1 MKIRPVAVLLIL
13 GFVCPDLFSQNSQG
27 PSSPKN
33 VEDGQSKSGPQVM
46 QLYDVPAAP
55 EAETQVTAEV
65 AEYLNIT
72 QSKEP
77 TERTKLIENFLQKYP
92 ESKYA
97 PTLHQVA
104 TSLYQQLNN
113 REKMIEHGEKT
124 LLAFPSNP
132 AILSLL
138 GLAYTSGGEPDK
150 AIDRASKAIA
160 TIEKL
165 TPPANADQARWKNER
180 DQFLAMNY
188 ASMGSSYLTKY
199 ELERKAQ
206 KESKPT
212 PQAQGESVA
221 PLKDVSEK
229 KENEPQAKGASN
241 QTPGAGAADLAKAA
255 EYLSKAVELT
265 PQYDYAQFQLGVVS
279 AYQNQSGKAM
289 DAFAK
294 TVALEGNFKDI
305 ARKNLEAIYKVTH
318 KDSLDGLDQVVSKAK
333 EELAPRKPEPQKPEP
348 QKPEPPPAEPQ

>member
-1 MKIRPVAVLLIL
+1 MKIKPAAILLIFA
-13 GFVCPDLFSQNSQG
+13 FVCPDVFAQNAQT
-27 PSSPKN
+27 PSAPKN
-33 VEDGQSKSGPQVM
+33 VDDGQSKSGPQVM
-46 QLYDVPAAP
+46 QLYDVPAAQ

-65 AEYLNIT
+65 AAYLKIT
-72 QSKEP
+72 QSKEA
-77 TERTKLIENFLQKYP
+77 TERAKLIEEFLQKYP

-138 GLAYTSGGEPDK
+138 ALAYTSGGEPDK
-150 AIDRASKAIA
+150 AIDRASKAIS
-160 TIEKL
+160 TIDKL
-165 TPPANADQARWKNER
+165 TLPANADEARWKSER

-206 KESKPT
+206 NESKPAA
-212 PQAQGESVA
+212 QAQAGSGPA
-221 PLKDVSEK
+221 LKDASVK
-229 KENEPQAKGASN
+229 KEAEPQNKGAN
-241 QTPGAGAADLAKAA
+241 ETPGAGSAELAKAG
-255 EYLSKAVELT
+255 ECLNKAVELT

-279 AYQNQSGKAM
+279 AYQNQSAKAM
-289 DAFAK
+289 DCFAK
-294 TVALEGNFKDI
+294 TVVLEGNFKEMG
-305 ARKNLEAIYKVTH
+305 RKNLEAIYKATH
-318 KDSLDGLDQVVSKAK
+318 KNSLDGLDQVLNKAK
-333 EELAPRKPEPQKPEP
+333 EDLAPKKPEP